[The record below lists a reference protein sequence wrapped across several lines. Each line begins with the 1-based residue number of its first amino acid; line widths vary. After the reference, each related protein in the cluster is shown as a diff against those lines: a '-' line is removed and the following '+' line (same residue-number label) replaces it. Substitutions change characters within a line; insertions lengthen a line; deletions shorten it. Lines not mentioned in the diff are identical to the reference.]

1 MASNALVNLT
11 NTSSQD
17 YVFSVD
23 MSKPIKFVS
32 RLILPASST
41 HEIEVEAILP
51 LVLFDRSFQNCIAD
65 GTISIIFDFTTT
77 SGHAST
83 AEEYL
88 RNIQR
93 FLGANYSGWEET

>member
-1 MASNALVNLT
+1 VASNALVNLT
-11 NTSSQD
+11 NTSPQD

-51 LVLFDRSFQNCIAD
+51 LVLFDRSFQNAVAN
-65 GTISIIFDFTTT
+65 GIIVLNFSFITT

-83 AEEYL
+83 SEEYL

-93 FLGANYSGWEET
+93 FLGANYSDWEIT